1 MADTLA
7 RGHYVRL
14 AFSEDDSA
22 LGFVEASKRVDY
34 VNGTSSS
41 PVVFM
46 EGLYVEP
53 AVQRMG
59 IARALVAGVEQW
71 ARAECCTELASDSL
85 LENVVAHAAL
95 RALGSRKWSASFIF
109 AARCKEPAPCS
120 RPRATAELFALKSR
134 ADRAA

>member
-59 IARALVAGVEQW
+59 IARALVAGLEQW
-71 ARAECCTELASDSL
+71 ARADSL

-95 RALGSRKWSASFIF
+95 RALGF
-109 AARCKEPAPCS
+109 KEVE
-120 RPRATAELFALKSR
+120 RVVYFRRAV
-134 ADRAA
+134 